1 MMALLRQ
8 SFRPE
13 FLNRL
18 DEMVF
23 YKPLSRENIIGILDL
38 LLVDLNRR
46 LADKNLSVTL
56 TERAKTHII
65 DEGYDPIYGARPLR
79 RYLQHTV
86 ETLLSRKIIADELPE
101 DGQMVVDWNEE
112 TLVIVL

>member
-23 YKPLSRENIIGILDL
+23 YKPLSRENITGILDL

-56 TERAKTHII
+56 TERAKAHII